1 MKPAIVISY
10 DSSIPGEFFDDAVR
24 DAAESDTD
32 IEVQSRDVGPMAA
45 LEWVVATSVI
55 VLLMKPFLDA
65 FLKRAADD
73 VANAAY
79 PKMKASITRL
89 ACKVLI
95 GTRQTWVRVT
105 HSGPLPRTGHSSFFS
120 IQVEISGSRRVRF
133 VFDEG
138 QDESTYSKCVSN
150 AFGLLEAHYAG
161 CEPDPFTHA
170 PVDDRRKTVLMI
182 YNEKLDQ
189 WQAIDLNEEI
199 RRIANESRQ
208 RRQGHD
214 DSK

>member
-1 MKPAIVISY
+1 MTPALVISH
-10 DSSIPGEFFDDAVR
+10 DSSIPGEFFDEVVR
-24 DAAESDTD
+24 DATESELELE
-32 IEVQSRDVGPMAA
+32 IRSRAVGPMAA
-45 LEWVVATSVI
+45 LGWVLATSVI

-79 PKMKASITRL
+79 PKMKSSITRL

-95 GTRQTWVRVT
+95 ATRRTWTRVT
-105 HSGPLPRTGHSSFFS
+105 SSGPVPRTGRSSFFS
-120 IQVEISGSRRVRF
+120 IEAEISGSRRVRF

-138 QDESTYSKCVSN
+138 ENETTYSKCVSN
-150 AFGLLEAHYAG
+150 AFGLLEANYRG
-161 CEPDPFTHA
+161 YEPDPFSDV
-170 PVDDRRKTVLMI
+170 PVDDRRKTIFMMC
-182 YNEKLDQ
+182 NEKRDQ

-208 RRQGHD
+208 RRQGHG

>member
-1 MKPAIVISY
+1 MKPALVISH
-10 DSSIPGEFFDDAVR
+10 DSSIPGDFFDEVIG
-24 DAAESDTD
+24 DAADSDLELQ
-32 IEVQSRDVGPMAA
+32 IRSRAVGPMAA
-45 LEWVVATSVI
+45 LEWVLATSVI

-79 PKMKASITRL
+79 PKMKGSITRL

-95 GTRQTWVRVT
+95 ATRQTWARVT
-105 HSGPLPRTGHSSFFS
+105 PSGPVPRTGRSSFFS
-120 IQVEISGSRRVRF
+120 IEAEISGSRRVRF

-138 QDESTYSKCVSN
+138 EDETTYSKCVSN
-150 AFGLLEAHYAG
+150 AFGLLEANYRG
-161 CEPDPFTHA
+161 CDPDPFA
-170 PVDDRRKTVLMI
+170 DVSVDDRRKTIFMI

-189 WQAIDLNEEI
+189 WEAIDLSEQI